1 MYSPPRDSVHL
12 LDMQECLNE
21 EKEPEPDAA
30 LLRWAEWIK
39 TRKAIFQNLSSKTG
53 QEPKCLA
60 ENVNKTYRQMLDQ
73 KLVEEAGKY
82 MTPDKYRGHPDWY
95 KTVQPKSNCLKKK
108 CISELVYPADVKFTE
123 DPNVVRN
130 KCYFGVPKAIQ
141 AEQGIIG
148 HCSEKEKDRVWQKN
162 VYLASRKEE
171 LRENWEILET
181 FRPDIDSL
189 YVKDLRPSERQPM
202 ELFGDESPQYR
213 GGSWPQLRGY
223 HQIFGPVE
231 PPRGRIDASAE
242 RRENGK
248 NETKEQGRNVYKSML
263 EAYVK
268 DLLSITID
276 RICATVDTINAVEAG
291 KQFDMDVPLVAYR
304 RHYERPTHIPVL
316 PSLF

>member
-123 DPNVVRN
+123 DPDVVRN

-148 HCSEKEKDRVWQKN
+148 YCSEKEKDRVWQKN

-171 LRENWEILET
+171 LRENWEVLET

-189 YVKDLRPSERQPM
+189 YVKELWRFSTTPRVGTRPILFILEGIARQVQQPSESSWSGIESMIQKRVRDAAIADVLDEMVRGVYTPKSHAPYADM
-202 ELFGDESPQYR
+202 FGASELFEFNNPKLYYR
-213 GGSWPQLRGY
+213 
-223 HQIFGPVE
+223 
-231 PPRGRIDASAE
+231 
-242 RRENGK
+242 
-248 NETKEQGRNVYKSML
+248 
-263 EAYVK
+263 
-268 DLLSITID
+268 
-276 RICATVDTINAVEAG
+276 
-291 KQFDMDVPLVAYR
+291 
-304 RHYERPTHIPVL
+304 
-316 PSLF
+316 